1 MTDSVRRAAERIGLS
16 AGDGDLSV
24 RTTGR
29 MTGRYTTLW
38 TVLLFGWVLSYADR
52 TLTGPVIAWM
62 IENKAGFIGDATN
75 PAALGG
81 LVGSMFFAGY
91 MLTQYPGGR
100 LGDRYGHREM
110 IVVSLLWAGVMT
122 IVSGIWTGLIVFVAA
137 RVLTGLGE
145 GVFYSNDRS
154 LIIKHTP
161 VARRTLGL
169 GVVISGLSIGLTLG
183 IVLTPVFIQWGT
195 NLGMGGGA
203 WRLPFWIFGVG
214 AIVVGAVAWSYF
226 RARLGGTL
234 RLGGPLGRL
243 VMFSVP
249 TFVAIVAL
257 FLLADRLKW
266 PEWATAVA
274 IGVLALVYVAVV
286 VRNVAAAG
294 NASTLFSRDVTLI
307 YIGYIAILYNL
318 WFFSF
323 WSVQIVREST
333 KSTLIAAG
341 LTAAFNAG
349 AGIIGFPL
357 GGWLADRALRRGG
370 RRKPLLL
377 VCTLAYSILA
387 FLFGLSI
394 SGGHKPSLLLLGVLL
409 FTSGLF
415 FNALQP
421 IAQGMT
427 GDMVPANQRGRAFG
441 LENLIS
447 EIGAV
452 ASPVVSGILRD
463 ATGNW
468 ATGVYV
474 AVGIMVIALIL
485 FTLVRE
491 RLPGHHEDLVP
502 A

>member
-1 MTDSVRRAAERIGLS
+1 
-16 AGDGDLSV
+16 
-24 RTTGR
+24 
-29 MTGRYTTLW
+29 
-38 TVLLFGWVLSYADR
+38 
-52 TLTGPVIAWM
+52 
-62 IENKAGFIGDATN
+62 
-75 PAALGG
+75 
-81 LVGSMFFAGY
+81 
-91 MLTQYPGGR
+91 
-100 LGDRYGHREM
+100 
-110 IVVSLLWAGVMT
+110 
-122 IVSGIWTGLIVFVAA
+122 
-137 RVLTGLGE
+137 
-145 GVFYSNDRS
+145 
-154 LIIKHTP
+154 
-161 VARRTLGL
+161 
-169 GVVISGLSIGLTLG
+169 
-183 IVLTPVFIQWGT
+183 
-195 NLGMGGGA
+195 
-203 WRLPFWIFGVG
+203 
-214 AIVVGAVAWSYF
+214 
-226 RARLGGTL
+226 
-234 RLGGPLGRL
+234 
-243 VMFSVP
+243 MFSVP

>member
-1 MTDSVRRAAERIGLS
+1 MTDHVRRAAERIGLS
-16 AGDGDLSV
+16 TGDQDLSE

-29 MTGRYTTLW
+29 LTGRYTTLW

-62 IENKAGFIGDATN
+62 IENKSGFIGDAGN

-110 IVVSLLWAGVMT
+110 IVVSLVWAGVMT
-122 IVSGIWTGLIVFVAA
+122 ILSGIWAGLVVFVAA

-154 LIIKHTP
+154 LIIRHTP
-161 VARRTLGL
+161 VRRRTLGL
-169 GVVISGLSIGLTLG
+169 GVVISGLAIGLTLG
-183 IVLTPVFIQWGT
+183 IVLTPVLIEWGS
-195 NLGMGGGA
+195 NLGMGSGA
-203 WRLPFWIFGVG
+203 WRLPFWFFGAG
-214 AIVVGAVAWSYF
+214 SLVVGAVAFSYF
-226 RARLGGTL
+226 RSRLGGAM
-234 RLGGPLGRL
+234 RLGGPFGRL

-249 TFVAIVAL
+249 TFVAIVL
-257 FLLADRLKW
+257 VFLLADRLKW
-266 PEWATAVA
+266 PEWGTAVA
-274 IGVLALVYVAVV
+274 IGVLALIYIGVV
-286 VRNVAAAG
+286 VRNVVASG

-357 GGWLADRALRRGG
+357 GGWLADWSLRRGRG
-370 RRKPLLL
+370 RKPLLL
-377 VCTLAYSILA
+377 TCTLAYSILA

-394 SGGHKPSLLLLGVLL
+394 AGGNKPSLLLLGILL

-427 GDMVPANQRGRAFG
+427 GDMVPADQRGRAFG

-452 ASPVVSGILRD
+452 ASPVVSGVLRD
-463 ATGNW
+463 ATGDW

-474 AVGIMVIALIL
+474 AVGIMVVALIL
-485 FTLVRE
+485 FALVRE
-491 RLPGHHEDLVP
+491 RLPGHHEDPLP